1 MTGSSTISPE
11 NKPPQGKPVKGGASP
26 VLPLYLALAG
36 TVMCIFILRIIFR
49 DKHILSII
57 IVLLI
62 AGCFYAPLVYF
73 LAVKKVRMPTPV
85 FIAVLIASA
94 VLRFIFIGSEPEVL
108 SDDVYRYLWDGKVQT
123 EGINPYRYPPASGEL
138 SHLRDK
144 EVYPLIN
151 HKGFHTSYPP
161 VSQLIFRA
169 AYTLGRGRLFAFRL
183 FYLVFEGLIIL
194 FLLLYDR
201 KLRDRLLIY
210 LLCPLVIVEV
220 HAGLH
225 IDIAGAALL
234 AGGWFFFSKRRY
246 YLFILFFT
254 LSVLTKYFSIAAG
267 PLFIAEYLRR
277 QVRGSGLTARFGLRA
292 AGFRAAG
299 FRRAG
304 LQRAGDLLLKLG
316 AAAAIGF
323 IAFLPFL
330 RNGEG
335 LFRQARIYAYYWE
348 FNGGVYSI
356 LRAVLGT
363 ETARWAK
370 FLPIAAAAGT
380 IAVYPGMTVEDRLV
394 LTLMSFFVLSSTV
407 YPWYLIW
414 FIPYFVLRINKG
426 ELSLAVLI
434 SLSYYVLIRYKSEGI
449 WEDRPLFLFLQYIP
463 FFALF
468 FHDILRGRYV
478 QKK

>member
-1 MTGSSTISPE
+1 MTGSSTISPD
-11 NKPPQGKPVKGGASP
+11 NNPARGKSTQSP
-26 VLPLYLALAG
+26 LLYLSLAG
-36 TVMCIFILRIIFR
+36 TVMCILILRIIFR

-73 LAVKKVRMPTPV
+73 LAVKKFRMPTPV

-94 VLRFIFIGSEPEVL
+94 VLRFIFIGAEPAVL

-169 AYTLGRGRLFAFRL
+169 AYTLGRGRLFPFRL
-183 FYLVFEGLIIL
+183 FYQVFEGLIIL

-254 LSVLTKYFSIAAG
+254 LSVLTKYFSIAAA
-267 PLFIAEYLRR
+267 PLFLAEYLRR
-277 QVRGSGLTARFGLRA
+277 QVRGSGLTARFGL
-292 AGFRAAG
+292 RAAG

-316 AAAAIGF
+316 AAAAIGL
-323 IAFLPFL
+323 ILFLPFL
-330 RNGEG
+330 LDGDG

-348 FNGGVYSI
+348 FNGGVYSL

-449 WEDRPLFLFLQYIP
+449 WEERPLFLFLQYIP
-463 FFALF
+463 VFALF

-478 QKK
+478 QRK